1 MSQLTREKLTE
12 TLGICFAQYS
22 YVKVD
27 RQLIE
32 CYFQMLS
39 DYSQEE
45 VNSAIVACCKQHGR
59 ENHPKVG
66 EIRAEISRVRRQDA
80 INQNAIEQTRRLALD
95 GPMESPERRAAVVEA
110 CRPVIDLLGTRASP
124 EALKEAHNKMSLSL
138 AKLRGESNG
147 H

>member
-27 RQLIE
+27 RQLVE
-32 CYFQMLS
+32 CYFQMLN
-39 DYSQEE
+39 DCSQEE

-59 ENHPKVG
+59 ADHPKVG
-66 EIRAEISRVRRQDA
+66 EIRAEISRVRRQNA

-95 GPMESPERRAAVVEA
+95 GPPASPERRAAVVEA
-110 CRPVIDLLGTRASP
+110 CRPVIDLLGTKASP
-124 EALKEAHNKMSLSL
+124 EALREAHEKMERSL
-138 AKLRGESNG
+138 AKLREGSNE